1 MSTAY
6 LIAVIDSTSNPPQ
19 IAGVSI
25 LSERWQTATLRHSPT
40 RCYVNLW
47 ESSGKDWEEARA
59 NLREEIE
66 GPRGGH
72 EGARGGHPLAGEF
85 FQDPARHAPAG

>member
-66 GPRGGH
+66 GPRGYPGLH
-72 EGARGGHPLAGEF
+72 WALAWVDSSDNKHP
-85 FQDPARHAPAG
+85 DV